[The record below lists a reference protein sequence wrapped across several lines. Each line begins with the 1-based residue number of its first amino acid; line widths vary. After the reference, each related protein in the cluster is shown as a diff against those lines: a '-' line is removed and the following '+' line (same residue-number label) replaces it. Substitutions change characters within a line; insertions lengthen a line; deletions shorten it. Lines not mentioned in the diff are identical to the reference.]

1 MKTVKLE
8 EIVRQRDPELKQ
20 TIEHIDAAH
29 AERAFFAAQQFHDGE
44 ADGVGTAR

>member
-20 TIEHIDAAH
+20 TVEQLA
-29 AERAFFAAQQFHDGE
+29 RGQVGE
-44 ADGVGTAR
+44 AIAGTGAARPHP